1 VNAPEE
7 VSLGCSKVQDWSL
20 NNPPENLAA
29 TLLGSSV
36 VSNELKTFLNVQVQ
50 HLPAAALAYLGDAVY
65 ELYVRTH
72 YILPPKRS
80 RSYHQQVVA
89 QVRAERQAD
98 HLLKLQSFLTDYERN
113 LLKRG
118 RNAATGKP
126 KRVDAETYQQAS
138 SLETL
143 VGYLYLTDPQRLTWL
158 MQQLDL
164 DPNASTLFNV
174 ETE

>member
-1 VNAPEE
+1 VNIPEE
-7 VSLGCSKVQDWSL
+7 SSVGCSKAQNWTL
-20 NNPPENLAA
+20 NNPPKNLAA
-29 TLLGSSV
+29 AILGSSV
-36 VSNELKTFLNVQVQ
+36 VNDELRTFLNDQVQ
-50 HLPAAALAYLGDAVY
+50 QLPATALAYLGDSVY

-80 RSYHQQVVA
+80 QTYHQQVVA

-98 HLLKLQSFLTDYERN
+98 HLLRLQPLLTDDEQG
-113 LLKRG
+113 LIKRG

-143 VGYLYLTDPQRLTWL
+143 IGYLYLTDPQRLTWL

-164 DPNASTLFNV
+164 DANASIPNV
-174 ETE
+174 EVE